1 MNTTER
7 GLLLVIAGSAFFG
20 GCSAV
25 AVRPHYRPLPGAV
38 TDTLAASPETVIA
51 ALGRALEE
59 RRVGVKR
66 RSGEEGYLE
75 SEWFD
80 LVSLGIAG
88 TQRRGIERV
97 VKLRAFADPV
107 PPSSTELVIE
117 AVYRRTA
124 DPSVPDRL
132 EELLVPP
139 GHPADS
145 LVRELLQTLPGNR
158 REP

>member
-1 MNTTER
+1 MNTIEPVV
-7 GLLLVIAGSAFFG
+7 LVVAASSALFW
-20 GCSAV
+20 GCSAL
-25 AVRPHYRPLPGAV
+25 AVRPHYRPMPGAV
-38 TDTLAASPETVIA
+38 TDTLAASPESVIA

-59 RRVGVKR
+59 RGVRVKL

-75 SEWFD
+75 SDWFD
-80 LVSLGIAG
+80 LLSLGVTG
-88 TQRRGIERV
+88 TGIPGIERV

-107 PPSSTELVIE
+107 PPGRAELVIE
-117 AVYRRTA
+117 AVYRRTS

-132 EELLVPP
+132 EEILVPP

-145 LVRELLQTLPGNR
+145 LVGELLKALPGKR